1 MSIEIMNR
9 EMRLQRDEFLREIF
23 VGNCPRCGS
32 SNTHDCKAPDFA
44 LDLEGK
50 PMKIGSECSVARML
64 DNPCVGHC
72 DDCDYLWCLE
82 CGCELSMDNP
92 VCGHWVICEECNIEE
107 VKLSLT
113 EEDLDTL
120 SEYFVDLSEDTCPFE
135 ACVFNCPK
143 IKEWKE
149 NRKR

>member
-1 MSIEIMNR
+1 MSEQEMNR

-23 VGNCPRCGS
+23 VGDCPRCGS
-32 SNTHDCKAPDFA
+32 SNTHDCTAPDFE

-64 DNPCVGHC
+64 DDPCVGHC

-82 CGCELSMDNP
+82 CGSELSMDNP
-92 VCGHWVICEECNIEE
+92 ICGHYAICEECNVEE
-107 VKLSLT
+107 VKLLLT
-113 EEDLDTL
+113 EEDLEKL

-135 ACVFNCPK
+135 TCVFNCPK